1 MLDPRQVLL
10 LKTQLLVTTQDP
22 GPEIIIEGFTN
33 RIILNLQRLSIL
45 ERKDLVFHRP
55 EEPLLLTTNQLDFKI
70 LIRFP
75 RSVPLRQSAYT
86 NYASIGS
93 PLQQLM

>member
-1 MLDPRQVLL
+1 MGYGSAFVLL
-10 LKTQLLVTTQDP
+10 MGVLITTQDP
-22 GPEIIIEGFTN
+22 GLEIIVEGFTN

-55 EEPLLLTTNQLDFKI
+55 EEPLLSTTYQLDFKI

-75 RSVPLRQSAYT
+75 RSAPLHQSAYT
-86 NYASIGS
+86 NYVSIGS
-93 PLQQLM
+93 PLQQLV